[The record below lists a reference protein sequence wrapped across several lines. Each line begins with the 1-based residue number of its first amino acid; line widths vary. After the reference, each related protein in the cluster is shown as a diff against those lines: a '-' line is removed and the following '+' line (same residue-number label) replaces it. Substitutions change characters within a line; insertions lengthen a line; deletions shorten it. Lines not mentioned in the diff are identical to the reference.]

1 MLLTPLIFAAIAI
14 QAKPIMIDMTLGH
27 GDAAKKG
34 DVVTVVYRG
43 SLQDGKVFDRDGRY
57 GGTLVGDRIVF
68 RTVDSAAVGKASEA
82 AACPPSTHANRKGSG
97 LWGIEP
103 PFGH

>member
-1 MLLTPLIFAAIAI
+1 MDDLYTRSGLLL
-14 QAKPIMIDMTLGH
+14 QLLGSNLH
-27 GDAAKKG
+27 SRSGRYLG
-34 DVVTVVYRG
+34 Q
-43 SLQDGKVFDRDGRY
+43 LQDGKVFDRDGRY

-68 RTVDSAAVGKASEA
+68 RTVDSAAVGKAAEA
-82 AACPPSTHANRKGSG
+82 AACPTSTHANRKGSG

>member
-1 MLLTPLIFAAIAI
+1 MDDLYTRSGLLL
-14 QAKPIMIDMTLGH
+14 QLLGSNLH
-27 GDAAKKG
+27 SRSGRYLG
-34 DVVTVVYRG
+34 Q
-43 SLQDGKVFDRDGRY
+43 LQDGKVFDRAGRY